1 MNVATQIVGVNE
13 SLGNYAV
20 PQMQGTTR
28 HIYDALPGTGAANAS
43 YTWFSGA
50 SARAFPVTNL
60 NVNRFEVGESL
71 AVQGIQIFT
80 LAGFAAATNSTA
92 IGVPGA
98 FPCTAVVNLYIGN
111 QRVIKNIEMGVF
123 TLQQLGKSVAAGAN
137 GVTLLFETPI
147 VIPPQVE
154 FYVTAQITTS
164 IPAADRVYC
173 ALFGTGT
180 LLNPKET
187 F

>member
-28 HIYDALPGTGAANAS
+28 YIYDGLPGAAAANAG
-43 YTWFSGA
+43 YTWFQGV

-60 NVNRFEVGESL
+60 NQNRFEVGESL
-71 AVQGIQIFT
+71 AIQGIQIFT
-80 LAGFAAATNSTA
+80 LAGFATATNSTA
-92 IGVPGA
+92 IAVPGA

-123 TLQQLGKSVAAGAN
+123 TLQQLGKSVAAGGN

-154 FYVTAQITTS
+154 FYVQAQISTS
-164 IPAADRVYC
+164 IAATARVYC